1 MKISIEALQEYA
13 IVLCNEDVKF
23 VVYPAICDTTWQLGK
38 YVRIYPHCKSTED
51 KFYEVCGTVILKG
64 E

>member
-13 IVLCNEDVKF
+13 IALCNENVKF

-38 YVRIYPHCKSTED
+38 YVRIYPHCKVQKISFT
-51 KFYEVCGTVILKG
+51 KFVAV
-64 E
+64 